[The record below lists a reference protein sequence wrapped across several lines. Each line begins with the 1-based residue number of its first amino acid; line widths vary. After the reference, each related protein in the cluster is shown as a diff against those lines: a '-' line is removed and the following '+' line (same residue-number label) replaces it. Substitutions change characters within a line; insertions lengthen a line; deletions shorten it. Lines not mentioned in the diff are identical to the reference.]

1 MMVSWYPRGLVTSD
15 FKCMVHDIL
24 KMFFCFKG
32 KQLVLNFLSVMSYQN
47 YKYDSP
53 ITASTAARSN
63 QCCMVEIAITRE
75 QVRDTMQC

>member
-32 KQLVLNFLSVMSYQN
+32 KQLVL
-47 YKYDSP
+47 
-53 ITASTAARSN
+53 IGHASRAP
-63 QCCMVEIAITRE
+63 Q
-75 QVRDTMQC
+75 